1 MCHVPFTVLRFHKRT
16 VAAFLDG
23 AQIVLIRSQQRVVRH
38 CLIGAEHVVR
48 PRNRD
53 TMGVP
58 STTFGHNQIVPAA
71 NVIDAGTFGAADAGA
86 AVYLAAFAQQGAG
99 FGVHLLHQHAFE
111 AVDHIDQVALTV
123 GIMQQRRVE
132 SDAVQVHRLAPR
144 PCDGSGTAHIVM
156 GVVPTALF
164 GGHVGDKQ
172 VVILP
177 IPAQVR
183 GPDTAGVGV
192 PPQVHLA
199 GFAQRAWQLLPV
211 GQVFGMVQ
219 VDTGPPFKGGCGN
232 VIIVPGADHAGV
244 RAKAAQDG
252 VLDGFHT
259 NISLSGRWC
268 QCPEPDSG

>member
-1 MCHVPFTVLRFHKRT
+1 MW
-16 VAAFLDG
+16 AA
-23 AQIVLIRSQQRVVRH
+23 I
-38 CLIGAEHVVR
+38 LIGAGMALTAAWSGA
-48 PRNRD
+48 PALYP
-53 TMGVP
+53 GVITRLEKVSRALQAVSGRAFRGSSLMDNGVQEAITIWLP
-58 STTFGHNQIVPAA
+58 EMQFSLTGIWIVPAA

-183 GPDTAGVGV
+183 GPDTAGVG
-192 PPQVHLA
+192 
-199 GFAQRAWQLLPV
+199 RSEE
-211 GQVFGMVQ
+211 
-219 VDTGPPFKGGCGN
+219 
-232 VIIVPGADHAGV
+232 
-244 RAKAAQDG
+244 
-252 VLDGFHT
+252 HT
-259 NISLSGRWC
+259 SELQSR
-268 QCPEPDSG
+268 

>member
-1 MCHVPFTVLRFHKRT
+1 
-16 VAAFLDG
+16 
-23 AQIVLIRSQQRVVRH
+23 
-38 CLIGAEHVVR
+38 
-48 PRNRD
+48 
-53 TMGVP
+53 
-58 STTFGHNQIVPAA
+58 
-71 NVIDAGTFGAADAGA
+71 
-86 AVYLAAFAQQGAG
+86 
-99 FGVHLLHQHAFE
+99 
-111 AVDHIDQVALTV
+111 
-123 GIMQQRRVE
+123 MQQRRVE
-132 SDAVQVHRLAPR
+132 SNAVQVHRLAPR
-144 PCDGSGTAHIVM
+144 PCNGSGTAHIVM

-183 GPDTAGVGV
+183 GPDTAGIGV
-192 PPQVHLA
+192 PPQIHLA

-259 NISLSGRWC
+259 SISLSGRWC